1 MTKFRFLTAGES
13 HGMGLTVI
21 LEGIPSNLSLS
32 EEYIRIDMSRRQK
45 GYGSG
50 GRMKIE
56 KDSANIKSGVRHGKT
71 LGSPGTPTS
80 LSHTFRQNACCLKAA
95 MKASQA

>member
-32 EEYIRIDMSRRQK
+32 EEYIRIDMSRSEHESRAIRVMVE
-45 GYGSG
+45 S
-50 GRMKIE
+50 
-56 KDSANIKSGVRHGKT
+56 
-71 LGSPGTPTS
+71 
-80 LSHTFRQNACCLKAA
+80 
-95 MKASQA
+95 

>member
-56 KDSANIKSGVRHGKT
+56 KDKANIYSGIRHGKT
-71 LGSPGTPTS
+71 LGSPIGIII
-80 LSHTFRQNACCLKAA
+80 NNE
-95 MKASQA
+95 